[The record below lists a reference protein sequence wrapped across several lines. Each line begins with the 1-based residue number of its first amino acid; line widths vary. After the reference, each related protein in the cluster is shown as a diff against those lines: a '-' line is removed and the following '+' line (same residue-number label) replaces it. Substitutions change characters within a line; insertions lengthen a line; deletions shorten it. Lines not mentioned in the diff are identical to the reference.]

1 MKKIVTRLF
10 IPALVLCWM
19 LPAIT
24 VFAGNI
30 NSEEQR
36 LLDAANMEY
45 LYNDKKYI
53 VTENAKQRAR
63 NYLMQDDVDLT
74 KEDVDSAINQ
84 IYYRI
89 EEGISKGY
97 LIPVSTPG
105 EDPVPVTPGPEEPV
119 SDEIPTEV
127 NSEINTEKNTEE
139 LSEESNSEEFSETNP
154 EDVQA
159 INPETGEEVELFSPD
174 YGPSSESLELL
185 ENALEEDKADEEDK
199 QNMDKDFSYNK
210 GFDFKIAALWIVGGV
225 LVVSAV
231 IILINRLK
239 RRK

>member
-1 MKKIVTRLF
+1 MKKFVTRLF

-74 KEDVDSAINQ
+74 KEDVDSAIDQ

-105 EDPVPVTPGPEEPV
+105 EDPIPVTPEPEEPV
-119 SDEIPTEV
+119 SEEIPTEET
-127 NSEINTEKNTEE
+127 SEINTEKNTEE
-139 LSEESNSEEFSETNP
+139 SSDESESEEFSETNP

-159 INPETGEEVELFSPD
+159 INPETGEEVELFSPE

-185 ENALEEDKADEEDK
+185 ENALAEDKADEEDK

-210 GFDFKIAALWIVGGV
+210 GFDFKVAAFWIVGVV
-225 LVVSAV
+225 LAVSAV
-231 IILINRLK
+231 IIVINRLK

>member
-1 MKKIVTRLF
+1 MKKFVTRLF

-105 EDPVPVTPGPEEPV
+105 EDPIPVTPGPEEPV
-119 SDEIPTEV
+119 SEEIPTEET
-127 NSEINTEKNTEE
+127 SEINTEKNTEE
-139 LSEESNSEEFSETNP
+139 PSDESESEEFSETNP

-159 INPETGEEVELFSPD
+159 INPETGEEEELFSPE

-185 ENALEEDKADEEDK
+185 ENALAEDKEDEEDK

-210 GFDFKIAALWIVGGV
+210 GFDFKVVAFWIVGVV
-225 LVVSAV
+225 LAVSAV
-231 IILINRLK
+231 IIVINRLK